1 MWVLPTRSRPD
12 SCLRF
17 INAWK
22 DTSASTPVYVR
33 LDLDD
38 PEIES
43 LKKLPWPTEFN
54 IFIAPRRGLSP
65 SMNEVF
71 EFYPDEPWYGLLA
84 DDLLPQTPLWDQ
96 ALIDAAG
103 TLNISYPNDQ
113 GNNPDLPTHPCVGG
127 DLVRKIGWFGFPPCG
142 HYFVD
147 TVWQFIGTQLENIQR
162 LDNVVVEHMHYSV
175 GKSEI
180 DQNYQESNQKWKHDK
195 RAYRDWCE
203 VDGKQLIARLKSDIY
218 NSL

>member
-1 MWVLPTRSRPD
+1 MWVLPTRNRPS

-17 INAWK
+17 INAWQA
-22 DTSASTPVYVR
+22 TNASTPVYVR

-38 PEIES
+38 PDIDA
-43 LKKLPWPTEFN
+43 LKSLPWPNEFKVTV
-54 IFIAPRRGLSP
+54 APRRGLSK

-71 EFYPDEPWYGLLA
+71 EVYPNEPWYGLLA
-84 DDLLPQTPLWDQ
+84 DDLLPHTSGWDQ
-96 ALIDAAG
+96 LLVNAAG
-103 TLNISYPNDQ
+103 TSNISYPNDQ

-147 TVWQFIGTQLENIQR
+147 TVWQFLGNELNNIHR
-162 LDNVVVEHMHYSV
+162 LDNVLVEHLHYSV
-175 GKSEI
+175 GKSEL
-180 DQNYQESNQKWKHDK
+180 DTNYQESSLKWKHDK

-203 VDGKQLIARLKSDIY
+203 SEGKQLVTALKRDIY
-218 NSL
+218 NLS